1 MQGSRAPAGV
11 RVMRDLA
18 DMEDDE
24 FASLED
30 NFNNLPEGAVGYS

>member
-1 MQGSRAPAGV
+1 MQASRAPAGGQG
-11 RVMRDLA
+11 MRDVA

-30 NFNNLPEGAVGYS
+30 NFNNLPEGAVGYA